1 MSNLLMDVGNE
12 TGQKTF
18 SFLYEGVCDNKFLIT
33 YTDFLSGSFEQVMT
47 PQEFKVVLFCSNEL
61 LQNIGFYS
69 TEREPAGEET
79 AAGKGK
85 FSLAGNESEITLTS
99 ENSVTP
105 EQFQKISARLDNYN
119 SLNADD
125 LKALYKQKLKDES
138 PDDSKGGGI
147 GFLEIIRK
155 SKNPLTYSV
164 RKEENKLHLILQTK
178 LRRIS
183 NVD

>member
-1 MSNLLMDVGNE
+1 MDVGNE
-12 TGQKTF
+12 SGQKTF
-18 SFLYEGVCDNKFLIT
+18 SLSYEGVCDNESLVAFT
-33 YTDFLSGSFEQVMT
+33 EFLSGSFEQIMT
-47 PQEFKVVLFCSNEL
+47 HQEFKTVLFCSNEL

-69 TEREPAGEET
+69 IERESAGEET

-85 FSLAGNESEITLTS
+85 FSLAGNESEIALTS

-105 EQFQKISARLDNYN
+105 EQFQKISAKLDNYN
-119 SLNADD
+119 SLNAED

-164 RKEENKLHLILQTK
+164 RKEEDKLVLILKTK

>member
-1 MSNLLMDVGNE
+1 MNNLLMNISSE
-12 TGQKTF
+12 TGAQTF
-18 SFLYEGVCDNKFLIT
+18 SFSYEGVCDNEFLIAFT
-33 YTDFLSGSFEQVMT
+33 EFLSGSFAQIMT
-47 PQEFKVVLFCSNEL
+47 PHEFKVVLFCSNEL
-61 LQNIGFYS
+61 LQNMGFYS
-69 TEREPAGEET
+69 ADRDPSGEEY

-85 FSLAGNESEITLTS
+85 FLLAGNESEITLTS
-99 ENSVTP
+99 ENCVTP
-105 EQFQKISARLDNYN
+105 EQLQKISAKLDYYN
-119 SLNADD
+119 SLNTED
-125 LKALYKQKLKDES
+125 LKTLYKQKLKDES

-164 RKEENKLHLILQTK
+164 RTEEDKLRLILKTK